1 MYSDFSLILGW
12 FWNRHWKYAISMS
25 IPVLLQFFFTVY
37 KWCRLE
43 KKENKK
49 WSWPILL
56 LQFWPQWRA
65 IRIMRFHF
73 QNDKKAEEKK
83 KEMMQEISS
92 TEPFL
97 EAWPSI
103 IIMTIII
110 IFASNDY
117 SFIIHCESDR
127 SVIYHCEK
135 DKYDEECVQ
144 YLDSMYQPPKY
155 CQDHPESNQCAIYG
169 GFGGKIWFYITYG
182 VSIITGSLGVTKFL
196 QVGPFSVLTTEGSLG
211 GTCKWRFTLAFLSVF
226 TSMITKGCYIA
237 ILAIFVMS
245 RVVFLSLLLGVL
257 ILPNLL
263 YSFICIANTTGLNKK
278 FIEVI
283 LAYPAGWMLP
293 IATYFVI
300 GPTQSS
306 CCYKT
311 NTQRNNL
318 GFSKFHTIINII
330 LTAVIY
336 VAFGSYYVTYDTNF
350 IRTWIFWGPFLFA
363 SLIFNIAFL
372 LLDEKICCSKSQ
384 HCFCMCCCSYECY
397 IYDTHV
403 IDTNNLK
410 VVKID
415 A

>member
-1 MYSDFSLILGW
+1 
-12 FWNRHWKYAISMS
+12 MS

-144 YLDSMYQPPKY
+144 YLDSMQKWLRT
-155 CQDHPESNQCAIYG
+155 S
-169 GFGGKIWFYITYG
+169 FYK
-182 VSIITGSLGVTKFL
+182 SF
-196 QVGPFSVLTTEGSLG
+196 Q
-211 GTCKWRFTLAFLSVF
+211 FTFIF
-226 TSMITKGCYIA
+226 DMI
-237 ILAIFVMS
+237 F
-245 RVVFLSLLLGVL
+245 LLGWL
-257 ILPNLL
+257 WL
-263 YSFICIANTTGLNKK
+263 
-278 FIEVI
+278 
-283 LAYPAGWMLP
+283 MLP
-293 IATYFVI
+293 
-300 GPTQSS
+300 
-306 CCYKT
+306 
-311 NTQRNNL
+311 
-318 GFSKFHTIINII
+318 
-330 LTAVIY
+330 
-336 VAFGSYYVTYDTNF
+336 
-350 IRTWIFWGPFLFA
+350 
-363 SLIFNIAFL
+363 
-372 LLDEKICCSKSQ
+372 
-384 HCFCMCCCSYECY
+384 
-397 IYDTHV
+397 
-403 IDTNNLK
+403 
-410 VVKID
+410 
-415 A
+415 